1 MTLIPVEN
9 KPGIF
14 RDSETNAI
22 VNKNTSDYDIYVR
35 SRNKMKTKEERIGE
49 LEKKVDHL
57 SGLRAAKVDLKSAPE
72 LIVRLTPYATPES
85 GSNVIVL
92 FAMLL
97 TY

>member
-22 VNKNTSDYDIYVR
+22 INKNTSDYNLYVR
-35 SRNKMKTKEERIGE
+35 SRNKLKTKEERIVD

-57 SGLRAAKVDLKSAPE
+57 TGDIGDIKSMLQT
-72 LIVRLTPYATPES
+72 LIS
-85 GSNVIVL
+85 K
-92 FAMLL
+92 
-97 TY
+97 

>member
-22 VNKNTSDYDIYVR
+22 INKNTSDYDIYVR
-35 SRNKMKTKEERIGE
+35 SRNKMKTKEQRIGE

-57 SGLRAAKVDLKSAPE
+57 SGDIGDIKSMLQT
-72 LIVRLTPYATPES
+72 LIS
-85 GSNVIVL
+85 K
-92 FAMLL
+92 
-97 TY
+97 

>member
-22 VNKNTSDYDIYVR
+22 VNKNTSDYNIYVR
-35 SRNKMKTKEERIGE
+35 SRNQMKTKEERIGD

-57 SGLRAAKVDLKSAPE
+57 TDDIGDIKSMLQT
-72 LIVRLTPYATPES
+72 LIS
-85 GSNVIVL
+85 K
-92 FAMLL
+92 
-97 TY
+97 

>member
-22 VNKNTSDYDIYVR
+22 INKNTSDYDIYVR

-57 SGLRAAKVDLKSAPE
+57 SGDIGDIKSMLQT
-72 LIVRLTPYATPES
+72 LIS
-85 GSNVIVL
+85 K
-92 FAMLL
+92 
-97 TY
+97 

>member
-22 VNKNTSDYDIYVR
+22 INKNTSDYNIYVR
-35 SRNKMKTKEERIGE
+35 SRNKIKTKEERIGE

-57 SGLRAAKVDLKSAPE
+57 TGDIGDIKSMLQT
-72 LIVRLTPYATPES
+72 LIS
-85 GSNVIVL
+85 K
-92 FAMLL
+92 
-97 TY
+97 

>member
-35 SRNKMKTKEERIGE
+35 SRNKIKTKEERIGE

-57 SGLRAAKVDLKSAPE
+57 TGDIGDIKSMLQT
-72 LIVRLTPYATPES
+72 LIS
-85 GSNVIVL
+85 K
-92 FAMLL
+92 
-97 TY
+97 

>member
-22 VNKNTSDYDIYVR
+22 INKNTSDYNIYVR
-35 SRNKMKTKEERIGE
+35 SRNQMKTKEERIGD

-57 SGLRAAKVDLKSAPE
+57 TDDIGDIKSMLQT
-72 LIVRLTPYATPES
+72 LIS
-85 GSNVIVL
+85 K
-92 FAMLL
+92 
-97 TY
+97 